1 MQLRMGLRRLA
12 SGLRWWLVWIV
23 AIGAGAYLLGP
34 ALVPERLV
42 QAQISNHVGHWT
54 GGAYRL
60 HADAEIAIEPGFRV
74 IVSDPAFVSVS
85 DADAAPVLTADTI
98 VAPLRILPLLFG
110 RVEIAELMLLRPD
123 IDLQRPAE
131 HFAASV
137 PPGGRGGA
145 STGRTRQFSEV
156 ILVDGTLRFGG
167 MMGRHKVS
175 GLNLRLGADEVTD
188 AVAIKGG
195 VFLGARHLRVD
206 LQLDDLR
213 ALISDSG
220 TQASLKLRV
229 GPRHHGE
236 EGEVAAS
243 DPGIP
248 YEITE
253 KLRQAAETLGLSA
266 VGLGSMVVE
275 GMFSVTPQVVA
286 ISDATFSLDGLEAEG
301 HLRAETA
308 DRPVMAQLLGLPA
321 TVSAL
326 VAGVTEMDNNRWVDV
341 PVTLAGFDGLDL
353 DFALTG
359 DTLPIGDLTL
369 DRAALSLVVRDGTT
383 SLDLSG
389 NREGLGHVQA
399 GLSLEQGT
407 GEPVRLTAAGR
418 VDAMSVGQITQFLA
432 AIGPPPPIGTPQLP
446 EGMMN
451 GTFNVNARGN
461 TLGQLVDSL
470 NGSVRAQLKDGSLT
484 GTDLVATLE
493 TLVRGRE
500 FMTEEHGPL
509 IPAAGRTPFDQLD
522 ARVDLVSGTASVSEV
537 HIAGERFGI
546 NMLGEVQLT
555 EGTMNVGGNAVLLAL
570 SETGSRSENTLVD
583 LPFGVGGTV
592 FAPVVAAG
600 VPTVTA
606 ARVDAYDED

>member
-1 MQLRMGLRRLA
+1 MQLRIWLKGLAL
-12 SGLRWWLVWIV
+12 GLRWWIVWGA

-34 ALVPERLV
+34 TLVPDRLV
-42 QAQISNHVGHWT
+42 QAQISEQVGHWT

-60 HADAEIAIEPGFRV
+60 RADAEITVEPGFRV
-74 IVSDPAFVSVS
+74 TVSDPAFVSVAN
-85 DADAAPVLTADTI
+85 ADAAPVLTADTI
-98 VAPLRILPLLFG
+98 VAPLRMLPLLLG

-123 IDLQRPAE
+123 IDLQRSAE
-131 HFAASV
+131 HFANSVQQDIHSDAS
-137 PPGGRGGA
+137 
-145 STGRTRQFSEV
+145 SGRTPQLSEV
-156 ILVDGTLRFGG
+156 ILVDGTLRFSGV
-167 MMGRHKVS
+167 MGNNEVS
-175 GLNLRLGADEVTD
+175 GLNLRLGTDAVTD

-195 VFLGARHLRVD
+195 VFLGPRHLRVD

-213 ALISDSG
+213 ALISDTG
-220 TQASLKLRV
+220 TQASLKLLV

-236 EGEVAAS
+236 RGDVAAS

-253 KLRQAAETLGLSA
+253 KLRQAADTLGLSGA
-266 VGLGSMVVE
+266 GLGSMAVE
-275 GMFSVTPQVVA
+275 GVFSVTPQVVA

-308 DRPVMAQLLGLPA
+308 DRPVIAQLFGLPDA
-321 TVSAL
+321 LSAL
-326 VAGVTEMDNNRWVDV
+326 VARVTEMDNGRWVDV
-341 PVTLAGFDGLDL
+341 PVTTAWLDGLDL
-353 DFALTG
+353 DIALTG

-369 DRAALSLVVRDGTT
+369 DTAALSIAVRNGTT
-383 SLDLSG
+383 SFDLSG
-389 NREGLGHVQA
+389 NREGLGHVQT
-399 GLSLEQGT
+399 GLSLEHGT
-407 GEPVRLTAAGR
+407 SEPVRLMAAGR
-418 VDAMSVGQITQFLA
+418 VEAMSVGQITQFLA
-432 AIGPPPPIGTPQLP
+432 AIGPPPPIGTAQLP

-461 TLGQLVDSL
+461 TLGQMVDSL
-470 NGSVRAQLKDGSLT
+470 NGSVKAQLKDGSLT

-522 ARVDLVSGTASVSEV
+522 ARVDLASGTASVSWV

-570 SETGSRSENTLVD
+570 PEIGSRSENTLVD

-606 ARVDAYDED
+606 ARVDAHAED